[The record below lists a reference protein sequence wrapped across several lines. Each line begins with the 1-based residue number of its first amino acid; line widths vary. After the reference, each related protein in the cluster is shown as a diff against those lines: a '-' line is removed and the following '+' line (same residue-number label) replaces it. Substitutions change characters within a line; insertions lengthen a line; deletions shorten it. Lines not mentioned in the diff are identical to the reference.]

1 MAEKFCVEYQADK
14 ISYDGGIICPKIKR
28 FIKVSGDTCECRH
41 CELDLIDKIHY
52 TVNTIKKLTIIIQ
65 EVISKSEVRRQL
77 NKDIEKPSDDIN
89 ESIRIYQAHS
99 NFINDMYYK
108 TFEIDGINYTLN
120 GLTKLRDEL
129 VRKLC

>member
-1 MAEKFCVEYQADK
+1 MAEKFCVEYQANK

-41 CELDLIDKIHY
+41 CELDLIDKIHD
-52 TVNTIKKLTIIIQ
+52 TMNTIKKLTIIIQ
-65 EVISKSEVRRQL
+65 EIIKKSETKQQL
-77 NKDIEKPSDDIN
+77 NADMAKCKGDVN

-99 NFINDMYYK
+99 KFINDMYCK

-120 GLTKLRDEL
+120 SLTKLRDEL
-129 VRKLC
+129 VKKLC